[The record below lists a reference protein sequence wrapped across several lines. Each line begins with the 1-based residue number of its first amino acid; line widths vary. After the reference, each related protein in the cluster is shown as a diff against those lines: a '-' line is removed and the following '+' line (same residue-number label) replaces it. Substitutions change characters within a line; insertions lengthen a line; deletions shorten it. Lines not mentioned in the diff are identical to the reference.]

1 MINASNIQK
10 ETIFGYR
17 VKERI
22 GSGGYGEVWSA
33 EAPGGLMKAIKILYG
48 YHDEQRA
55 QNELKSLERI
65 KQLRHPYLL
74 SLERIDILDGQMIV
88 ITELADRSLS
98 DLYDEYQQQGNVGI
112 PRAELLTYMSQA
124 AEVLDFISTE
134 HTLQHLDIKPENLL
148 LVGKHIKLADFGL
161 VKDLRDNSQSLMGGL
176 TPAYAAPELFD
187 GRPTTTSDQYSLAIV
202 YCELLTGQR
211 PFNGT
216 TPAQLAAQHI
226 HGQPDLQILPK
237 QEQDIIAKA
246 LSKNPEFRFRS
257 CKQMIDSIINVRMLA
272 NATKR
277 SNIRARNSVDTKPH
291 EVKIRNSIMG
301 TSTHQLTD
309 GELTTKKES
318 VKIVAAPELD
328 ASSAKLSPHLI
339 IGIGKTGTDILQHL
353 KQRLA
358 ANFGDAHHWPAI
370 RLLAIDTDR
379 SSLHDGTAGV
389 SHSGLSTGETLALP
403 LRKPEHYRTRAKVH
417 ASWLNRRWIYNVPKS
432 LQTEGLRP
440 IGRLALAD
448 NFESLCQALESH
460 LEVFKDPAKLD
471 KTAEHLQLPVGD
483 HSPQVYIVGAIT
495 GGLASGTILDV
506 AYVVKS
512 LSSEY
517 GFEAD
522 QIHGL
527 LIDANDSRQ
536 RDPGLSTAN
545 AFAFLTELRHLTQQ
559 GYPGDSAMG
568 IPSSNDQVPID
579 FPYWLK
585 LGDNCSPERWRTQL
599 SNVAEYLFMNM
610 CCPSQTFFRACRD
623 LENEQDSFTLRS
635 FGLYAAE
642 SCQIVTLT
650 NLTDYCCDQFVKKL
664 SQGDDPQVIDSS
676 AVETMDL
683 QTQTVLN
690 RIAPDNDWVKLLAP
704 SQLQELVNSGTGI
717 NTAGSLPNLATLD
730 TQANEIFGGIGNLN
744 DLQFAPD
751 TALPSFAKP
760 IQAAVQELNEVYT
773 AQIHAMFR
781 GPVLCFRRIENTLK
795 SIVQNL
801 DTKRLALKE
810 RMTGFVEDLR
820 HLQHAWNAISNIAV
834 AAPSKLNPQD
844 AHQCFDRYLKL
855 RNAILATRVQ
865 ASVWGRAKGLLE
877 QLSNEVKLRKDHLH
891 SSVRFVDAPHASVQ
905 RPSTQNPVQNQII
918 QDILL
923 KGDDFLARANATV
936 FMNVIHKQPGGYWQ
950 LLLDSNFLKSCF
962 SPAIVNAVRQELAD
976 YLKHVSWDQLL
987 ERVRDNEEIG
997 PMVNRWVEQS
1007 AAWIHEYGGTGR
1019 VLVSTPKYQTCPK
1032 TLAQVKQQ
1040 ISAPTSDSAETLGAI
1055 TIVTEADQI
1064 QLADVAFKLVEARA
1078 DCMELASRLLTRS
1091 DVSWKSLA
1099 DLL

>member
-1 MINASNIQK
+1 MINATNIQK
-10 ETIFGYR
+10 QTIFGYQ

-98 DLYDEYQQQGNVGI
+98 DLFDEYQQQGNVGI

-148 LVGKHIKLADFGL
+148 LVGKHLKLADFGL

-246 LSKNPEFRFRS
+246 LSKNPELRFRS
-257 CKQMIDSIINVRMLA
+257 CKQLIDSIINVRMLA

-277 SNIRARNSVDTKPH
+277 SNIRARNTMDTKPR
-291 EVKIRNSIMG
+291 EVKIRSSIMG

-309 GELTTKKES
+309 GELTAKKES
-318 VKIVAAPELD
+318 VNLVGTPD
-328 ASSAKLSPHLI
+328 FDPSNAKLSPHLI
-339 IGIGKTGTDILQHL
+339 IGIGKTGTDILQQL

-358 ANFGDAHHWPAI
+358 AHYGDAQQWPAI

-389 SHSGLSTGETLALP
+389 SHSGLAPSETLALP

-448 NFESLCQALESH
+448 NFELLCQALESQ
-460 LEVFKDPAKLD
+460 LEVFKDPSTLE
-471 KTAEHLQLPVGD
+471 KTAEHLQLPMGD
-483 HSPQVYIVGAIT
+483 HSPQVYLVGAIT
-495 GGLASGTILDV
+495 GGLASGTMLDISY
-506 AYVVKS
+506 AVKS
-512 LSSEY
+512 LISEY

-522 QIHGL
+522 RIHGL
-527 LIDANDSRQ
+527 LIDANDSRK
-536 RDPGLSTAN
+536 RDAGLSTAN

-559 GYPGDSAMG
+559 GYPGDTSMG
-568 IPSSNDQVPID
+568 IPSSSDMVPID

-585 LGDNCSPERWRTQL
+585 LGDNCTNERWRTQL
-599 SNVAEYLFMNM
+599 SNVAEYLFMNI
-610 CCPSQTFFRACRD
+610 CTPSQSFFRACRD

-635 FGLYAAE
+635 FGLFAAE
-642 SCQIVTLT
+642 SCQIGTLSQ
-650 NLTDYCCDQFVKKL
+650 LTDYCCDQFVKKL
-664 SQGDDPQVIDSS
+664 AQGDDPNVLDSA
-676 AVETMDL
+676 AVETMEL
-683 QTQTVLN
+683 QTHTIVN
-690 RIAPDNDWVKLLAP
+690 RIASDNDWVKLLAP
-704 SQLQELVNSGTGI
+704 TQLQDLVNSWNGYQA
-717 NTAGSLPNLATLD
+717 AGVLPNLSGLE
-730 TQANEIFGGIGNLN
+730 TQANDVFGGIGNLT

-760 IQAAVQELNEVYT
+760 IQAAVQELNEIYT

-781 GPVLCFRRIENTLK
+781 GPVLNFRRIENTLK
-795 SIVQNL
+795 SLIQSL
-801 DTKRLALKE
+801 DTQRHGLKA
-810 RMTGFVEDLR
+810 RMTGFAEELR
-820 HLQHAWNAISNIAV
+820 QLQQAWNTISNIAV
-834 AAPSKLNPQD
+834 TTPNKLNPQE
-844 AHQCFDRYLKL
+844 AHQCFNRYLKL

-865 ASVWGRAKGLLE
+865 ASIWGRAKGALE
-877 QLSNEVKLRKDHLH
+877 QLGSEVKLRKDHLH
-891 SSVRFVDAPHASVQ
+891 SSVRFVDTPHANVQ
-905 RPSTQNPVQNQII
+905 APTTQNPFQDQII
-918 QDILL
+918 QEILL
-923 KGDDFLARANATV
+923 KGDEFLARANATV
-936 FMNVIHKQPGGYWQ
+936 FMSVILKQPGGYWQ
-950 LLLDSNFLKSCF
+950 LLLDSNFLKSYF

-987 ERVRDNEEIG
+987 ERMGDADEVG
-997 PMVNRWVEQS
+997 PLMKRWAEQA
-1007 AAWIHEYGGTGR
+1007 AAWIHECGGTGR
-1019 VLVSTPKYQTCPK
+1019 VLVATPQYHACPQ
-1032 TLAQVKQQ
+1032 TLAHVKQQ
-1040 ISAPTSDSAETLGAI
+1040 YPVPTADSAETLGAVM
-1055 TIVTEADQI
+1055 IVTEADQI
-1064 QLADVAFKLVEARA
+1064 QLADVAYKLVEARA
-1078 DCMELASRLLTRS
+1078 DCMELATRLLTRS
-1091 DVSWKSLA
+1091 DVNWKSLA